1 MVDDTGSPHMRASLL
16 IDRDGSTNSGR
27 IGVLFDLEHSGAIE
41 LADLG
46 EQAVSSHGTYLPEQ
60 LRGQFYLYAGELES
74 ARTELNAAR
83 DKLENMLAEQP
94 NQGNTLRALCQ
105 VVGGLGDRAAAESAC
120 AGAIEHERIDAF
132 DQTMSRYEIAL
143 GLASAGLHE
152 QAIDQIEFLLAG
164 PVGKSFSRY
173 EIEPAF
179 RPLHQ
184 NPRWQALKTKY
195 GVGE

>member
-1 MVDDTGSPHMRASLL
+1 MTKLNWGMIGGGEGSQIGPAHRLGSGLDGEFNFVAGALDHSPDAGRDYAERLG
-16 IDRDGSTNSGR
+16 IAGDRSYGDWR
-27 IGVLFDLEHSGAIE
+27 EM
-41 LADLG
+41 LAG
-46 EQAVSSHGTYLPEQ
+46 
-60 LRGQFYLYAGELES
+60 ES
-74 ARTELNAAR
+74 AREDR
-83 DKLENMLAEQP
+83 VD
-94 NQGNTLRALCQ
+94 
-105 VVGGLGDRAAAESAC
+105 GDRAAAESAC